1 MCRLRTLPE
10 VLGLALGS
18 GQQGSRAVGV
28 YIETKDPAF
37 HRSVGL
43 PLEGKLVDALVQAG
57 YREEPSAPVVLQSF
71 EEQVHKSVAQTFCQ
85 PKFQVVVWD
94 SSNASV
100 TWLRYIS
107 NAIHSS

>member
-18 GQQGSRAVGV
+18 GEQGARAVGV
-28 YIETKDPAF
+28 YIETKDSAF

-57 YREEPSAPVVLQSF
+57 YREQPCAPVVVQSF
-71 EEQVHKSVAQTFCQ
+71 EEQVHNPVAQIFCR
-85 PKFQVVVWD
+85 PRFQVVVWD
-94 SSNASV
+94 SSNVSV
-100 TWLRYIS
+100 
-107 NAIHSS
+107 A